1 MISESKLTKMC
12 DDLYEVIGCPKSASK
27 EQILAEYRLKV
38 LALHPD
44 KVAGVG
50 GSEERLSEDEANK
63 QFQQLQFA
71 KEILFDP
78 KKREHYDFWLLL
90 GGRQIALKDW
100 MDSQDKIRQ
109 TLHWGHRNDAPVR
122 EILAPKMGG
131 RGTERKWTSDGN
143 DWEPYASPTTK
154 AFRNYKI

>member
-1 MISESKLTKMC
+1 MC

-44 KVAGVG
+44 KVGGGGG
-50 GSEERLSEDEANK
+50 GSEERLSEYEANK
-63 QFQQLQFA
+63 QFQQLQ
-71 KEILFDP
+71 EVLVDP
-78 KKREHYDFWLLL
+78 KKREHYDLWTLL

-109 TLHWGHRNDAPVR
+109 TIHWGHRNDPPVR
-122 EILAPKMGG
+122 EILGPKMGG
-131 RGTERKWTSDGN
+131 MGTERKWSSDGN
-143 DWEPYASPTTK
+143 GWEPYVSSTTR